1 MLRKVLK
8 FVKPSN
14 EFDIRNDIKE
24 NIQDNEYV
32 DSKDGT
38 NDIKKEIL
46 GDLNELNNPKV
57 QDEVKEN
64 TNENPKK
71 VLDPNE
77 LSLLK
82 KVQEFSK
89 ETKPDENTSKVQMIE
104 GDRDVK
110 SMFGD
115 NSKENKTNE
124 NVRRSSRIRKKIRY
138 YKDES
143 DENYEIN
150 NGMGVISTR

>member
-1 MLRKVLK
+1 MCKYVIT
-8 FVKPSN
+8 SN
-14 EFDIRNDIKE
+14 EFDIRNNIKE
-24 NIQDNEYV
+24 
-32 DSKDGT
+32 
-38 NDIKKEIL
+38 EIL
-46 GDLNELNNPKV
+46 GDFNELKNPKV

-71 VLDPNE
+71 VLDHNE
-77 LSLLK
+77 LPLLK

-89 ETKPDENTSKVQMIE
+89 ETKLDENNSKVQMIE
-104 GDRDVK
+104 GDVK
-110 SMFGD
+110 SMFGYK
-115 NSKENKTNE
+115 SKENKTNE

-143 DENYEIN
+143 DENDEIN

>member
-1 MLRKVLK
+1 M
-8 FVKPSN
+8 KPSN
-14 EFDIRNDIKE
+14 EFDIFNDIKE
-24 NIQDNEYV
+24 KIQDDEYG

-38 NDIKKEIL
+38 NDIKKEIH
-46 GDLNELNNPKV
+46 GDFNELNNAKV

-77 LSLLK
+77 LPLLK

-89 ETKPDENTSKVQMIE
+89 ETKLDENTSKVQMIE

>member
-1 MLRKVLK
+1 M
-8 FVKPSN
+8 KPSN
-14 EFDIRNDIKE
+14 EFDICNDIKE
-24 NIQDNEYV
+24 KIQDNEYGN
-32 DSKDGT
+32 SKDGT

-46 GDLNELNNPKV
+46 GDFNELNNPKV
-57 QDEVKEN
+57 RDEVKEN
-64 TNENPKK
+64 TNENNNENPKK
-71 VLDPNE
+71 VLDTNE
-77 LSLLK
+77 LPLLK

-89 ETKPDENTSKVQMIE
+89 ETKLDENTSKVQMIE
-104 GDRDVK
+104 GDVK

-115 NSKENKTNE
+115 KSKENKTNE

-143 DENYEIN
+143 DENDAIN

>member
-1 MLRKVLK
+1 M
-8 FVKPSN
+8 KPPN
-14 EFDIRNDIKE
+14 EFDISNDLKE
-24 NIQDNEYV
+24 EIQDNEYG

-46 GDLNELNNPKV
+46 GDFNELNNPKV

-64 TNENPKK
+64 TNENSNKSLKK
-71 VLDPNE
+71 VLDSNE
-77 LSLLK
+77 HPLLK

-89 ETKPDENTSKVQMIE
+89 ETKLVSENTCKVQMIA
-104 GDRDVK
+104 GDVK

-115 NSKENKTNE
+115 KSKENKTNE
-124 NVRRSSRIRKKIRY
+124 NVRRSSRSRKKIRY

-143 DENYEIN
+143 DENDEIN
-150 NGMGVISTR
+150 NGMEVISTR

>member
-1 MLRKVLK
+1 M
-8 FVKPSN
+8 KPSN
-14 EFDIRNDIKE
+14 EFDIFNDIKE
-24 NIQDNEYV
+24 KIQDDEYG

-38 NDIKKEIL
+38 NDIKKEIH
-46 GDLNELNNPKV
+46 GDFNELNNAKV

-77 LSLLK
+77 LPLLK

-89 ETKPDENTSKVQMIE
+89 ETKLDENTSKVQMIE
-104 GDRDVK
+104 GDVK

-150 NGMGVISTR
+150 NGIGVISTR

>member
-1 MLRKVLK
+1 MN
-8 FVKPSN
+8 PSN
-14 EFDIRNDIKE
+14 EFDICNDIKE
-24 NIQDNEYV
+24 KIQDNEYGN
-32 DSKDGT
+32 SKDGT

-46 GDLNELNNPKV
+46 GDFNELNNPKV

-77 LSLLK
+77 LPLLK
-82 KVQEFSK
+82 KVQKFSK
-89 ETKPDENTSKVQMIE
+89 ETKLDENTSKVQMIE
-104 GDRDVK
+104 GDVK
-110 SMFGD
+110 SMFAD
-115 NSKENKTNE
+115 KSKENKPNE

>member
-1 MLRKVLK
+1 M
-8 FVKPSN
+8 KPSN
-14 EFDIRNDIKE
+14 EFDICNDIKE
-24 NIQDNEYV
+24 KIQDNEYGN
-32 DSKDGT
+32 SKDGT
-38 NDIKKEIL
+38 DNIKKEIL
-46 GDLNELNNPKV
+46 GDFNELNNPKV

-77 LSLLK
+77 LPLLK
-82 KVQEFSK
+82 KVQECSK
-89 ETKPDENTSKVQMIE
+89 ETKLDENTSKVQMIE
-104 GDRDVK
+104 GDVK

>member
-1 MLRKVLK
+1 M
-8 FVKPSN
+8 KPSN
-14 EFDIRNDIKE
+14 EFDICNDIKE
-24 NIQDNEYV
+24 EIQDDEYG

-38 NDIKKEIL
+38 NDIKKEIH
-46 GDLNELNNPKV
+46 GDFNELNNAKV

-77 LSLLK
+77 LPLLK

-89 ETKPDENTSKVQMIE
+89 ETKLDENTSKVQMIE
-104 GDRDVK
+104 GDVK

>member
-1 MLRKVLK
+1 MI
-8 FVKPSN
+8 PSN
-14 EFDIRNDIKE
+14 EFDICNDIKE
-24 NIQDNEYV
+24 KIQDNEYG

-38 NDIKKEIL
+38 NGIKKEIL
-46 GDLNELNNPKV
+46 GNFNELNNPKV
-57 QDEVKEN
+57 HDEVKEN

-77 LSLLK
+77 LPLLK
-82 KVQEFSK
+82 KVQEFSQ
-89 ETKPDENTSKVQMIE
+89 ETKLDENTSKVQIIE
-104 GDRDVK
+104 GNVK

-115 NSKENKTNE
+115 KSKENKTNE